1 MTIERRMIVGIDDIE
16 AVTFQC
22 LSCNARATTP
32 VSSLSEVPRQCKS
45 CNAVWWR
52 ENEFAS
58 HVSTSGPAAMAFV
71 QAIRTLTIMMR
82 EKKHAFLILLEFKE
96 PKAG

>member
-22 LSCNARATTP
+22 LSCNAKATTP

-82 EKKHAFLILLEFKE
+82 EQKHAFLILLEFKE

>member
-1 MTIERRMIVGIDDIE
+1 MTIERRMIVGTDDIE

-22 LSCNARATTP
+22 LSCNTRATTP

-45 CNAVWWR
+45 CHAVWWR

-58 HVSTSGPAAMAFV
+58 HVSTSQQRWLSFRQSG
-71 QAIRTLTIMMR
+71 R
-82 EKKHAFLILLEFKE
+82 
-96 PKAG
+96 